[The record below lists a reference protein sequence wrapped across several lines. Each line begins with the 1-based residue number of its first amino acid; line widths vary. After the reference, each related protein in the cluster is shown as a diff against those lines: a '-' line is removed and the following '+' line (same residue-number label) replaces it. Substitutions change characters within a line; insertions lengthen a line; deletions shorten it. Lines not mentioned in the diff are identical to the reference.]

1 MDGKSEKGRRS
12 HGEWLAT
19 LPPDQS
25 TEASLPHSPS
35 TVALLRDLQLYLGR
49 SLLSWT
55 YWVGLKSWTSRSLHQ
70 SDHARPHHELPW
82 DGTDCR
88 CQDDMGRSN
97 DGGTKL
103 EWRWPHWVR
112 GLSFLCF
119 AFVFFVLM
127 ELSEPHPQHCTL
139 CTRAHK
145 CFQRS
150 TMPREHR
157 SVSKSQGTHT
167 TGCDAV
173 DNKWRRV
180 FQTVLR

>member
-35 TVALLRDLQLYLGR
+35 TVALLRDLRLYLGR
-49 SLLSWT
+49 SLLSH
-55 YWVGLKSWTSRSLHQ
+55 VGRNPLKSWTSRSLHQ

-119 AFVFFVLM
+119 AFLCFLFWWNYLNHIPNTALCALERTNVFKDLPCQ
-127 ELSEPHPQHCTL
+127 ENTDQS
-139 CTRAHK
+139 A
-145 CFQRS
+145 
-150 TMPREHR
+150 
-157 SVSKSQGTHT
+157 KSGHTH
-167 TGCDAV
+167 
-173 DNKWRRV
+173 NRV
-180 FQTVLR
+180 RCSGQ